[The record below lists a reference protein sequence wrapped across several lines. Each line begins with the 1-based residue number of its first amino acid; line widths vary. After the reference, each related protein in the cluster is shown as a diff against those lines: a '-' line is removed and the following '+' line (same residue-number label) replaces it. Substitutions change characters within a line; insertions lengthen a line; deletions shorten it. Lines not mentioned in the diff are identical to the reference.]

1 MASPSAG
8 APPALPSEPLALP
21 PGEVHAW
28 WCDARREPAAG
39 PGAGIDLLDGEE
51 RRRAASFRFPD
62 DRRRWA
68 IGRARLRGLA
78 ARYLGADPRELRFE
92 YGPSGKPRLPDV
104 PLRFNLSRS
113 GDGILLVFCSGREI
127 GADVERVVAEYG
139 GEEIAGKFLAPRE
152 AASLAAL
159 PEGIRSEAFF
169 RCWTAKEAY
178 LKGRGD
184 GLGYPL
190 EAFEVPVA
198 AEGPRRL
205 LAHRESAELRR
216 WWLLPMTPAE
226 GYVSTIAVEGDLP
239 SVRRFGGGGA

>member
-1 MASPSAG
+1 MTP
-8 APPALPSEPLALP
+8 LPLP

-28 WCDARREPAAG
+28 WCDARLDRQSALSLG
-39 PGAGIDLLDGEE
+39 TDLLDADE
-51 RRRAASFRFPD
+51 RARAASFRFPE

-68 IGRARLRGLA
+68 AGRSMLRVLA
-78 ARYLGADPRELRFE
+78 ARYLDADPRELRFE

-113 GDGILLVFCSGREI
+113 GDAIFLAFSAGAEI
-127 GADVERVVAEYG
+127 GADVERVVAGYDG
-139 GEEIAGKFLAPRE
+139 REIAGRFFAPAE
-152 AASLAAL
+152 VASLAAL

-190 EAFEVPVA
+190 DAFDVAVA
-198 AEGPRRL
+198 AREPHRL
-205 LAHRESAELRR
+205 LAHRERAEVDR
-216 WWLLPMTPAE
+216 WWLLPMTPGE
-226 GYVSTIAVEGDLP
+226 GCVATIVVEGDRP
-239 SVRRFGGGGA
+239 VVRWFGEEWA